1 MHIVGELRVTSGEEA
16 ATRRRVWE
24 AAVETRLL
32 RLEASFEVDMARLR
46 AHEAKA
52 DTVREACAAQL
63 AEVIENL
70 APLADPRSGEAN
82 AALAAV
88 LVRAVRELGAL
99 YAVQR
104 APRVPVI
111 PPLPPEPAAV
121 SVEEVGRVPVAARR
135 AEVLGQLVTARE
147 RLQIGG

>member
-1 MHIVGELRVTSGEEA
+1 MHIVGELRVTSSEEA
-16 ATRRRVWE
+16 AARRRVWE

-46 AHEAKA
+46 AHEERA
-52 DTVREACAAQL
+52 DTVREACASQL

-82 AALAAV
+82 AAMAAV

-104 APRVPVI
+104 APRVPVV

-121 SVEEVGRVPVAARR
+121 SSEEGGRVPVAARR
-135 AEVLGQLVTARE
+135 AEVLGQLVTARQ